1 MRSDDDG
8 EMMFIYTI
16 EKMDEG
22 REGLEGRALYIIG
35 IVYLIWD
42 KETKYQGLN
51 TLGNERHDNDSGDQL
66 QPRALPSEAISSP
79 IENT

>member
-22 REGLEGRALYIIG
+22 REGLEGRSLYIIG

-42 KETKYQGLN
+42 KETKY
-51 TLGNERHDNDSGDQL
+51 
-66 QPRALPSEAISSP
+66 
-79 IENT
+79 